1 MPGRELMKPKSSEGK
16 LELNSSLFHTPS
28 SPSISTQKVSYVT
41 ESESPGTLGR
51 EREVFTECLLWAG
64 HHGSHT
70 QLPRE
75 IRQQPRGIR
84 LIIIF
89 ILTNEIRKRDC
100 KDREIKPE
108 RGRYRVCLYR
118 LLPVS
123 VTHTMLYVKGVPSS
137 QNGQRNMS

>member
-1 MPGRELMKPKSSEGK
+1 MKPKSSEGK
-16 LELNSSLFHTPS
+16 LELNYSLFHTPS
-28 SPSISTQKVSYVT
+28 SPGISTQKVSYVT

-100 KDREIKPE
+100 KDREIKPG
-108 RGRYRVCLYR
+108 RGRYRVCLYWSASCFCDSHNVICER
-118 LLPVS
+118 GSVLPKWS
-123 VTHTMLYVKGVPSS
+123 KEYELRSPL
-137 QNGQRNMS
+137 